1 LLATLAG
8 IAGTRVA
15 LLEVGRNL
23 EVRQCV
29 TS

>member
-1 LLATLAG
+1 LAIMAG

-23 EVRQCV
+23 EVRQCE